1 MNRENGIGTLY
12 GLGVGPGDPELVT
25 IKAYRVMKES
35 PVIAYPKKR
44 MGGKSYALEIV
55 EMLVN
60 SAEKTMVGLVF
71 PMTKEAEVL
80 SREWHQTVDT
90 IWEHLQEGQDVAFVT
105 EGDPMLYSTFIHL
118 SRLLKERFPDANVVS
133 VPGISSVNG
142 AASRMGVPL
151 ADGDE
156 IVAIVPATSDMEK
169 MTNVLLANDCVVF
182 IKVAKVLD
190 EMIDLLTELGLMDK
204 VMVASKVTS
213 GSEMIWYNVK
223 ELRGADLNY
232 LTLMVVRK

>member
-1 MNRENGIGTLY
+1 MGNAGTLF

-25 IKAYRVMKES
+25 IKTYRIMKET

-55 EMLVN
+55 ELLIN
-60 SAEKTMVGLVF
+60 PAEKTMLGLVF
-71 PMTKEAEVL
+71 PMTRDPDVL
-80 SREWHQTVDT
+80 RREWEQTVDAV
-90 IWEHLQEGQDVAFVT
+90 WQHLEQGKDVAFVT

-118 SRLLKERFPDANVVS
+118 SRLVKERHPEANVAS
-133 VPGISSVNG
+133 VPGISSMSG
-142 AASRMGVPL
+142 AASRLGVAL

-156 IVAIVPATSDMEK
+156 TVAIVPATSDRERMK
-169 MTNVLLANDCVVF
+169 NALLANDCVVF

-190 EMIDLLTELGLMDK
+190 DVIDLLEDLRLEGNA
-204 VMVASKVTS
+204 MVATLVTS
-213 GSEMIWYNVK
+213 ANEMVWHTVTD
-223 ELRGADLNY
+223 LRGADLNY